1 MRNDGTNT
9 KYPPKLI
16 IKTIAVISVII
27 MCGDCAWCI
36 NECVREVVRRKG
48 SRRGVSS
55 SHEDR
60 GIGDIVVDEGKFV
73 RRRNDHIIAQGKEM
87 GDICMLQMEKRR
99 SIYCLYVPPAKNSI
113 LDNRNVNV
121 RVVQSLTEMGVIP
134 FVAILRY
141 LTDRMNLTYT
151 YPTRS
156 PEIMIWWLS
165 RLRRRG
171 LWFVESM
178 PCRA

>member
-1 MRNDGTNT
+1 MCENSFVATVQGEGFPRRMRIVELATSSWMKVSLCAGAT
-9 KYPPKLI
+9 I
-16 IKTIAVISVII
+16 IELHK
-27 MCGDCAWCI
+27 
-36 NECVREVVRRKG
+36 
-48 SRRGVSS
+48 
-55 SHEDR
+55 
-60 GIGDIVVDEGKFV
+60 
-73 RRRNDHIIAQGKEM
+73 GKEM
-87 GDICMLQMEKRR
+87 GDICMLQIGKRR

-141 LTDRMNLTYT
+141 LTDRMNLTCT